1 MSIITNNIVGKT
13 THELIVCPSGKK
25 IIRFD
30 KLNDLLW
37 YDRLENNPNG
47 VGVRRELYG
56 GELPEFTKKYIKER
70 FLISKNKSRILSEA
84 RQNLAVDK
92 DFQELIHK
100 SKSDKRKAI
109 QNKYGGSFL
118 PTEYAKNSD
127 YMFERYIPG
136 KKATTI
142 NMAFQV
148 GVLQGGNYSS
158 GFVKILKTI
167 LMAQAMNI
175 RVNIDMFD
183 SDTTAVPGGG
193 YIIVNLARSTEKVD
207 FNKLLISF
215 HEEFFNYTLFN
226 GYSAQDL
233 NKMYNIGTFL
243 NTNQITKDLNPYYEV
258 IGGNFLPNP
267 EENSETNAM
276 ISQLFKIAWK

>member
-1 MSIITNNIVGKT
+1 MSIITNNTVGKT
-13 THELIVCPSGKK
+13 THELIVCPSRRK

-37 YDRLENNPNG
+37 YDRPENNPNG

-56 GELPEFTKKYIKER
+56 GELQDYTKAYIKER

-109 QNKYGGSFL
+109 KNKYGGNFL
-118 PTEYAKNSD
+118 PTEYVKNSD

-148 GVLQGGNYSS
+148 GVLQGDDYSS

-183 SDTTAVPGGG
+183 SDTAAVPGGG

-207 FNKLLISF
+207 FNKLLISC

-233 NKMYNIGTFL
+233 TEMYNIGTFL
-243 NTNQITKDLNPYYEV
+243 STNQITRDLNPYYEV